1 MSSGESLLRGK
12 GRHSGSPLDF
22 LRPRDFLPHWTSI
35 SIPRCIPQLIF
46 AALDPLLTRDLP
58 CSDGG
63 GRFRTGHFNVF
74 LLDYTCILP
83 LGPNPC
89 CKLCT
94 FYVVF
99 ASHIFRTSPFILQ
112 DMTVTFDIV
121 SGNAYTILKN
131 PINEKLVLANLAS
144 HS

>member
-22 LRPRDFLPHWTSI
+22 SHPRDFLPHWTSI
-35 SIPRCIPQLIF
+35 SIPRCIPQSLRPSPI
-46 AALDPLLTRDLP
+46 ADAG
-58 CSDGG
+58 SAVSGIK
-63 GRFRTGHFNVF
+63 GRFRQGHLNVF
-74 LLDYTCILP
+74 FLNHSILL

-112 DMTVTFDIV
+112 DLTVTIDIY

-144 HS
+144 HL